1 MRAPRHRT
9 WAAAGGGA
17 LAVAV
22 LAALVPAQ
30 AAQPP
35 HPGPPAHAMPPAQAE
50 ATVTVVVAPD
60 GDDDNPGTAG
70 APLRTLTAAQQAVR
84 DLSSIPDGGVA
95 VLLRGGRYELDDTL
109 ALDARDSG
117 RDGHPVTWA
126 AWPGERPVLDG
137 GRVIGGWTVHDA
149 AAGIWSA
156 PAGGL
161 TARQLYVD
169 GVRATRARTETFTGA
184 TSTDDT
190 GHVTTDTG
198 PLSWHRPEGVEL
210 VYRRIWTQPRN
221 LVASVARTSDG
232 RTRVTMA
239 QPGWGYNRRKGGT
252 ATTTPPAWIENDY
265 TFLDEPGEWY
275 LDPVA
280 DTVYYLPRPG
290 EDLTTADVVL
300 PAVER
305 LVTVHGTAA
314 EPVHDIVLDGLT
326 FAHSTWLQPS
336 GELGGH
342 PDIQGNLVRLPEP
355 GQDNR
360 VAPMLVTPGAV
371 HLEHAHRVD
380 VTDSVFTRLGNA
392 AIDVAR
398 GSRDVAVARNRI
410 EDVAGGGVQIG
421 EVDLSDGS
429 LAYDT
434 TSPYD
439 TKNYAPAD
447 QRDIIRG
454 IDVTANLITRI
465 GLDYASAVGVFA
477 GYTQDVT
484 IARNELA
491 DLPYSAISLGWG
503 WAQPQLLAGSVARD
517 NAIVGNTIRDAMSTL
532 QDGGAVYTLGAQPGT
547 VIQRNLVA
555 NSALAFYLD
564 EGSSGIDLAQ
574 NVSTGSAVLK
584 LQQDFTNRPYP
595 TGAFDNTVSETY
607 WQGASGPAA
616 DGVVSRQNGDTTL
629 TGNVRVPAGTQW
641 PAAADQIAREAGIP
655 GGDWAVG
662 DPYAAFHLT
671 STTGGL
677 EDGEAVANL
686 TARVARAANVD
697 PDAEVRWV
705 LDAGPDLAGRTF
717 AIGQSQVTTDA
728 AGRAVFGAP
737 QRFGDAL
744 DLQGMDG
751 RVLQI
756 SGPVPPGTH
765 EFRLGL
771 ADVAAA
777 GAEALVWSAPHEVV
791 VAPETVLFTEDFD
804 ATATGS
810 LPAGWSTTGTPGT
823 ASIVADPDGTG
834 HSLRVDHPTTGSS
847 SFTTQLPFAAQGGDL
862 VLRLRMRAEQTTAIG
877 YGPWLRDAAG
887 VQGPMVAF
895 LDDGSL
901 GVYRTNAWTGIGP
914 YQAGRWYDLTL
925 SIDVAARGYDV
936 AVDGVVLAT
945 GVPFRG
951 AAGDLA
957 LLQFGA
963 YSGDTGRFHVD
974 DIALSRIDT

>member
-1 MRAPRHRT
+1 MRAPKHCT
-9 WAAAGGGA
+9 WAAAVSGAA

-22 LAALVPAQ
+22 IAAVLPAQ
-30 AAQPP
+30 AAQPR
-35 HPGPPAHAMPPAQAE
+35 PGLPAHAKPDAQAA
-50 ATVTVVVAPD
+50 ATVTIVVSPD
-60 GDDDNPGTAG
+60 GDDDNPGTVG

-84 DLSSIPDGGVA
+84 DLTSIPDGGVS
-95 VLLRGGRYELDDTL
+95 VLLRGGRYELNDTL

-126 AWPGERPVLDG
+126 AWPGEQPVLDG
-137 GRVIGGWTVHDA
+137 GRLVGGWTVHDA

-169 GVRATRARTETFTGA
+169 GVRATRARTETFAGS

-190 GHVTTDTG
+190 GHVTTDAG
-198 PLSWHRPEGVEL
+198 PLSWQRPAGVEL

-221 LVASVARTSDG
+221 LVASVAQTADG
-232 RTRVTMA
+232 RARVTMA

-265 TFLDEPGEWY
+265 TFLDESGEWY

-280 DTVYYLPRPG
+280 DTVYYLPRAG

-305 LVTVHGTAA
+305 LVTVHGTADQ
-314 EPVHDIVLDGLT
+314 PVHDIVFDGLT
-326 FAHSTWLQPS
+326 FAHSTWLQPG

-371 HLEHAHRVD
+371 RLEHAHRVD
-380 VTDSVFTRLGNA
+380 VTDGTFTQLGNA

-398 GSRDVAVARNRI
+398 GSRDVAIARNRI
-410 EDVAGGGVQIG
+410 EDIAGSGVQIG

-429 LAYDT
+429 LTYDAASRYNT
-434 TSPYD
+434 ENYD
-439 TKNYAPAD
+439 PD
-447 QRDIIRG
+447 DPRDIIRG
-454 IDVTANLITRI
+454 IDVTANLITRV

-477 GYTQDVT
+477 GYTQDVL
-484 IARNELA
+484 IARNDLA
-491 DLPYSAISLGWG
+491 DLPYSAISMGWG
-503 WAQPQLLAGSVARD
+503 WAQPQVLAGSVAGG

-547 VIQRNLVA
+547 VIRRNSVA
-555 NSALAFYLD
+555 NSALAFYMD

-595 TGAFDNTVSETY
+595 TGAFDNTVRETY
-607 WQGASGPAA
+607 WQGSSGPAA
-616 DGVVSRQNGDTTL
+616 DGVVARLNGDTTL
-629 TGNVRVPAGTQW
+629 SGNVQVPAGAEW
-641 PAAADQIAREAGIP
+641 PVAADQIAREAGIP

-677 EDGEAVANL
+677 DDGAAVASL

-697 PDAEVRWV
+697 PDTNVRWV
-705 LDAGPDLAGRTF
+705 LDAGPDLAGTTF
-717 AIGQSQVTTDA
+717 TAGQSQITTDA
-728 AGRAVFGAP
+728 TGRAVFGNP

-771 ADVAAA
+771 ADAAAA
-777 GAEALVWSAPHEVV
+777 GTEALAWSAPHEVV

-810 LPAGWSTTGTPGT
+810 LPTGWTTTGSPGT
-823 ASIVADPDGTG
+823 AAVVADPGGTG
-834 HSLRVDHPTTGSS
+834 HSLRIDHPTTGSS

-887 VQGPMVAF
+887 VQGPMAAF
-895 LDDGSL
+895 LDGGAF
-901 GVYRTNAWTGIGP
+901 GVYRTNAWSGIGP

-925 SIDVAARGYDV
+925 RIDVTAQRYSV
-936 AVDGVVLAT
+936 AVDGVVVAT
-945 GVPFRG
+945 DVPFRG
-951 AAGDLA
+951 ATGDLA

-963 YSGDTGRFHVD
+963 YAGDTGRFHVD
-974 DIALSRIDT
+974 DIALSRIDI

>member
-1 MRAPRHRT
+1 MRASTRRP
-9 WAAAGGGA
+9 WVAALSGV
-17 LAVAV
+17 L
-22 LAALVPAQ
+22 LAALPVAVPPDEAR
-30 AAQPP
+30 AQP
-35 HPGPPAHAMPPAQAE
+35 A
-50 ATVTVVVAPD
+50 VTIVVAPD
-60 GDDDNPGTAG
+60 GDDANPGTEA
-70 APLRTLTAAQQAVR
+70 APLRTLMAAQQAVR
-84 DLSSIPDGGVA
+84 DLSTIPDGGVS
-95 VLLRGGRYELDDTL
+95 VLLRGGRYELPDTL
-109 ALDARDSG
+109 AFDARDSG
-117 RDGHPVTWA
+117 RAGHPVTWA

-137 GRVIGGWTVHDA
+137 GRLVDGWTVHDA

-169 GVRATRARTETFTGA
+169 GVRATRARTETFAGT

-190 GHVTTDTG
+190 GHLTTDTA
-198 PLSWHRPEGVEL
+198 PLSWQRPEGVEL

-221 LVASVARTSDG
+221 LVASVSQASDG

-280 DTVYYLPRPG
+280 DTVYYIPREG

-305 LVTVHGTAA
+305 LVTVHGTAGQ
-314 EPVHDIVLDGLT
+314 PVHDIVFDGLT

-336 GELGGH
+336 GPLGGH

-371 HLEHAHRVD
+371 HLEYAHRVD
-380 VTDSVFTRLGNA
+380 VTDGTFTRLGNA

-410 EDVAGGGVQIG
+410 EDIAGSGVQIG

-429 LAYDT
+429 LTYDT

-439 TKNYAPAD
+439 TRNYDPD
-447 QRDIIRG
+447 DERDIIRG
-454 IDVTANLITRI
+454 IDVTANHITRV

-477 GYTQDVT
+477 GYTQDVL
-484 IARNELA
+484 IARNDLA

-503 WAQPQLLAGSVARD
+503 WAQPQVLAGSIAGD
-517 NAIVGNTIRDAMSTL
+517 NAIVGNSIRGAMATL
-532 QDGGAVYTLGAQPGT
+532 KDGGAIYTLGGQPGT
-547 VIQRNLVA
+547 TIERNLVA
-555 NSALAFYLD
+555 NSVLALYLD
-564 EGSSGIDLAQ
+564 EGSSGIDVAQ
-574 NVSTGSAVLK
+574 NVSTGSATLT

-595 TGAFDNTVSETY
+595 TGAFDNTVRETY
-607 WQGASGPAA
+607 WQGSSGPAA
-616 DGVVSRQNGDTTL
+616 DGVVSRLNGDNTL
-629 TGNVRVPAGTQW
+629 SGNVRVPAGTEW

-655 GGDWAVG
+655 GTHWSVG
-662 DPYAAFHLT
+662 DPYAVFHLT

-677 EDGEAVANL
+677 ENGEAVMNL

-697 PDAEVRWV
+697 PDATVRWV
-705 LDAGPDLAGRTF
+705 LDAGPGLAGRTF
-717 AIGQSQVTTDA
+717 TAGQSQITTDA
-728 AGRAVFGAP
+728 TGRAVFGTA

-751 RVLQI
+751 RVIPI
-756 SGPVPPGTH
+756 SGPVPAGTH
-765 EFRLGL
+765 QVRLGL
-771 ADVAAA
+771 ADAAA
-777 GAEALVWSAPHEVV
+777 PGTGALVWSAPHEVV
-791 VAPETVLFTEDFD
+791 VAPETVLFAEDFD
-804 ATATGS
+804 TTATGS
-810 LPAGWSTTGTPGT
+810 LPAGWTTTGTPGT
-823 ASIVADPDGTG
+823 AAVVADPDGTG
-834 HSLRVDHPTTGSS
+834 RSLRIDHPATGSS

-887 VQGPMVAF
+887 VQGPMAAV
-895 LDDGSL
+895 LDDATF
-901 GVYRTNAWTGIGP
+901 GVYRTNAWSGIGP

-925 SIDVAARGYDV
+925 RIDVPAQRYSV
-936 AVDGVVLAT
+936 AVDGVILAT
-945 GVPFRG
+945 DVPFRG
-951 AAGDLA
+951 TTGDLA